1 MPIGC
6 KPLLG
11 VPHADTKIRESEQN
25 QSEKGRISRQQALKD
40 LDAINNDEK
49 KTLLKLQKKKAKE
62 SSKTQKSEKDW

>member
-1 MPIGC
+1 NKDQQNKDKQNKGQQ
-6 KPLLG
+6 
-11 VPHADTKIRESEQN
+11 RESEQN
-25 QSEKGRISRQQALKD
+25 QSQKGRISRQQALKD